1 MKRHITY
8 NEKISTIREMITKA
22 KDRNPEHIAY
32 KFKEGKTIREIK
44 MSELYSSI
52 EALGASL
59 TERGYRKTHIA
70 CVGDNSYKWIQT
82 YLTVLMS
89 DSVFVPLDRELPA
102 KDLVFLINESDT
114 TLVFCDKKREKLL
127 AQHEGEMPNVKAF
140 VTFEREEDEGK
151 YLSFDKF
158 LAYGIPF
165 DKCEYD
171 SMKNEPH
178 ALKDLVYTS
187 GTTGVAK
194 GVMLSEHNL
203 VSSVYYGLGVSTVY
217 DTGLSVL
224 PYNHTYEAVCDILV
238 SIQAGTTLA
247 INDSIKNVQNNLKL
261 FKPTYVYLVPA
272 FAEHFYNAIQ
282 KNIDKQG
289 KRKSFNFALKL
300 SKFLRVFRIDVR
312 RKLFASIHKEFGGK
326 LERIV
331 CGGAKI
337 RPEIGRFFGDIGICM
352 TGGYG
357 ITECSPLVSVNDE
370 KENNYESAG
379 HRLACLDWK
388 IVDKNED
395 GIGEIAVKGEVVM
408 LGYYKRPDLTE
419 EVLRDGYF
427 MTGDYGYINE
437 KDEVVITGRKK
448 NIIVLNNGKNIYP
461 EEIEGYIQA
470 LPYVVEVVVSGI
482 KNEHGQDTGLLA
494 SVYMGDTPVSRE
506 RLAEDAKEAMRALPF
521 YKQIADFEI
530 KEEPFP
536 KTTTNKIKRVA

>member
-1 MKRHITY
+1 MKRHVTY

-32 KFKEGKTIREIK
+32 KFKEGGAIREIK
-44 MSELYSSI
+44 MSELYNSI

-89 DSVFVPLDRELPA
+89 DSVFVPLDRELPV

-114 TLVFCDKKREKLL
+114 TLVFCDAKREKLL
-127 AQHEGEMPNVKAF
+127 MQYENEMPNVKAF

-165 DKCEYD
+165 DKSEYD

-300 SKFLRVFRIDVR
+300 SKFLRVFGIDVR

-395 GIGEIAVKGEVVM
+395 GIGEIAVKGDVVM

-437 KDEVVITGRKK
+437 KDEIVITGRKK

-506 RLAEDAKEAMRALPF
+506 RLVEDAKEAMRALPF
-521 YKQIADFEI
+521 YKQISDFEI
-530 KEEPFP
+530 RNEPFP